1 MPVDLRSQLA
11 IVRSWFLVIAAA
23 AILAGIAGWLVSG
36 VLPPSYEAGAK
47 VHVGLTDPAN
57 PNVDVFQTAQK
68 LSDTYAVIATTD
80 DFFRRVMARAGVQNL
95 TVKQFHDKV
104 TVTADKNLPFIQI
117 VVTDGVK
124 ENAVLIAQSM
134 VDELIK
140 TSQNI
145 SGTDTATT
153 PNAFIAGELA
163 TIEREIES
171 TVARVDT
178 LAANK
183 SRTAAEEAELAS
195 QLAQLASLRQTYG
208 AFRSFTNAP
217 TTRLTVVDTPVAPAA
232 ASSPRPLF
240 NTAISVLLGLLVAT
254 GVAFVWEKFDDRVKT
269 PEDVEKVT
277 GLPTIGT
284 ILRMPSERGRKEIYR
299 LATLLNPRSAAA
311 EAFRTI
317 RTNLEFAS
325 VDRPLRTIT
334 VTSSL
339 PGEGKSVVSA
349 NLAVAF
355 GQAGR
360 RTILVDADLR
370 RPGIHTLFSLPNDT
384 GLTDMVLSDASTLA
398 DVAMDTEEP
407 NLRIVTSGAV
417 PANPAELLGSH
428 RMAVI
433 LQRILADADLV
444 ILDTAPVGVV
454 TDAALVAA
462 RTDSTLLVV
471 SPDQSSERVVRKARE
486 ALAHVNARVVGVVL
500 NNVARRDAQVNPY
513 YGLYRPDEG
522 SNKGKASKSTATPN
536 PRPAAGGGSAS
547 QADAGPTAAGPAEWK
562 P

>member
-1 MPVDLRSQLA
+1 
-11 IVRSWFLVIAAA
+11 
-23 AILAGIAGWLVSG
+23 
-36 VLPPSYEAGAK
+36 
-47 VHVGLTDPAN
+47 
-57 PNVDVFQTAQK
+57 
-68 LSDTYAVIATTD
+68 
-80 DFFRRVMARAGVQNL
+80 
-95 TVKQFHDKV
+95 
-104 TVTADKNLPFIQI
+104 
-117 VVTDGVK
+117 
-124 ENAVLIAQSM
+124 
-134 VDELIK
+134 
-140 TSQNI
+140 
-145 SGTDTATT
+145 
-153 PNAFIAGELA
+153 
-163 TIEREIES
+163 
-171 TVARVDT
+171 
-178 LAANK
+178 
-183 SRTAAEEAELAS
+183 
-195 QLAQLASLRQTYG
+195 
-208 AFRSFTNAP
+208 
-217 TTRLTVVDTPVAPAA
+217 
-232 ASSPRPLF
+232 
-240 NTAISVLLGLLVAT
+240 
-254 GVAFVWEKFDDRVKT
+254 
-269 PEDVEKVT
+269 VEKVT

-317 RTNLEFAS
+317 RTNVEFAS

-384 GLTDMVLSDASTLA
+384 GLTDMVLSDAFTLA
-398 DVAMDTEEP
+398 EVAMDTEEP
-407 NLRIVTSGAV
+407 NLRIVTSGPV
-417 PANPAELLGSH
+417 PANPAELLGSQ

-471 SPDQSSERVVRKARE
+471 SPDLSSERVVRKARV

-500 NNVARRDAQVNPY
+500 NNVAPRDAQSNPY
-513 YGLYRPDEG
+513 YGLYRPDER
-522 SNKGKASKSTATPN
+522 GKKAKPSKAVATPN
-536 PRPAAGGGSAS
+536 PRPAAGGSS
-547 QADAGPTAAGPAEWK
+547 VSTRADAGPTAAGRTDWK

>member
-1 MPVDLRSQLA
+1 MDLRGQLA
-11 IVRSWFLVIAAA
+11 VVRSWFVVIAAA
-23 AILAGIAGWLVSG
+23 AVLAGVAGYLVSG
-36 VLPPSYEAGAK
+36 VLPKLYEAHAK
-47 VHVGLTDPAN
+47 VRVIPTDTAAQT
-57 PNVDVFQTAQK
+57 VDTSQK
-68 LSDTYAVIATTD
+68 LSDTYAKIATTT
-80 DFFRRVMARAGVQNL
+80 DFIQGVMTRLGVKDL
-95 TVKQFHDKV
+95 SVKQFQDKV
-104 TVTADKNLPFIQI
+104 SVKGDPNLPFIEI
-117 VVTDGVK
+117 IVTDLDAGNTAK
-124 ENAVLIAQSM
+124 IAQAM
-134 VDELIK
+134 VDELIA
-140 TSQNI
+140 TSGKV
-145 SGTDTATT
+145 SGGTATA
-153 PNAFIAGELA
+153 NDFLERQLR
-163 TIEREIES
+163 TIGNQIDV
-171 TVARVDT
+171 TVAKIN
-178 LAANK
+178 LIEAQ
-183 SRTAAEEAELAS
+183 SRPTPAEETQLRTLWADLAD
-195 QLAQLASLRQTYG
+195 LRQTYG
-208 AFRSFTNAP
+208 TFRSFTSLPANQIVEIEHPA
-217 TTRLTVVDTPVAPAA
+217 TPLDP
-232 ASSPRPLF
+232 SSPRPLF

-254 GVAFVWEKFDDRVKT
+254 GFAFVWEKFDDRVKT
-269 PEDVEKVT
+269 PEDVERVT

-299 LATLLNPRSAAA
+299 LATLLNPRSVVA

-370 RPGIHTLFSLPNDT
+370 RPGIHTLFSLPNET
-384 GLTDMVLSDASTLA
+384 GLTDMVLSDAVSLA

-407 NLRIVTSGAV
+407 NLRILTSGPV
-417 PANPAELLGSH
+417 PANPAELLGSQ

-433 LQRILADADLV
+433 LQRILAEADLV

-471 SPDQSSERVVRKARE
+471 SPDRSSERIVRKVRE

-500 NNVARRDAQVNPY
+500 NNVAPRDAQSNPY
-513 YGLYRPDEG
+513 YGLYRPDER
-522 SNKGKASKSTATPN
+522 SKTSRSDKSSRSTATPD
-536 PRPAAGGGSAS
+536 PRPSAGTSAEAR
-547 QADAGPTAAGPAEWK
+547 ADRSPTAAGPAEWK